1 MKTVRQSATVASAVQ
16 KVNGSAAAILS
27 AAISADKARG
37 KLSDQVR
44 ALMASPADIV
54 AATLSAVF
62 DQLESQLKGK
72 DVAEQWARIANSVA
86 TNVRTQWNALPET
99 AKPAVCYIALDRGAL
114 KANVVILA
122 EVKKQADLL
131 PLAGDTKAH
140 NAAKEKF
147 FGKKKPAA
155 SAPAEGPKVV
165 APNDKH
171 VPKGGT
177 LAAIMEQCLPLSI
190 AELHELAKR
199 IAAEIDQR
207 TAANLEKAEKKGRGA
222 SANAKPKAG
231 SAGVAQ
237 QRAKN
242 SPGKAEKPASTNYAP
257 VTPTA
262 SVSDKKGKAAANPE
276 PAPFCTPTDADAA

>member
-1 MKTVRQSATVASAVQ
+1 MKTISQSAAVKSAAQ

-44 ALMASPADIV
+44 ALMACPAPVV
-54 AATLSAVF
+54 ASTLCAVF
-62 DQLESQLKGK
+62 AQLESQLKGK

-86 TNVRTQWNALPET
+86 TNVRTQWNALPENS
-99 AKPAVCYIALDRGAL
+99 KPAVCYIALDRGAL

-140 NAAKEKF
+140 NAAKERF
-147 FGKKKPAA
+147 FGKKKPVGQ
-155 SAPAEGPKVV
+155 APSEGPKVV
-165 APNDKH
+165 APSDKH
-171 VPKGGT
+171 EPKGGT
-177 LAAIMEQCLPLSI
+177 LAAIMEQCRPLSI
-190 AELHELAKR
+190 ADLHELAKR

-222 SANAKPKAG
+222 SAKAKPKAG
-231 SAGVAQ
+231 STGVAQ
-237 QRAKN
+237 
-242 SPGKAEKPASTNYAP
+242 E
-257 VTPTA
+257 
-262 SVSDKKGKAAANPE
+262 KAAELAK
-276 PAPFCTPTDADAA
+276 AKAA

>member
-1 MKTVRQSATVASAVQ
+1 MKTISQSNAIKSAVQ
-16 KVNGSAAAILS
+16 KVNGSAAAILT
-27 AAISADKARG
+27 AAINADKARG
-37 KLSDQVR
+37 KLSEQVR

-62 DQLESQLKGK
+62 TQLESQLKGK

-122 EVKKQADLL
+122 EVKKQSDLL
-131 PLAGDTKAH
+131 PLAADTKAH
-140 NAAKEKF
+140 NAAKERF

-155 SAPAEGPKVV
+155 SAPAEAPKVV
-165 APNDKH
+165 AAGDKH
-171 VPKGGT
+171 APKGGT
-177 LAAIMEQCLPLSI
+177 LAAIMEQCRPLSI
-190 AELHELAKR
+190 ADLHELAKR

-222 SANAKPKAG
+222 SAKAKPKAG
-231 SAGVAQ
+231 STGIAQ
-237 QRAKN
+237 
-242 SPGKAEKPASTNYAP
+242 E
-257 VTPTA
+257 
-262 SVSDKKGKAAANPE
+262 KAAELAKSK
-276 PAPFCTPTDADAA
+276 AA

>member
-1 MKTVRQSATVASAVQ
+1 MKTISQNAAMKSAVQ

-44 ALMASPADIV
+44 ALMACPAPVV
-54 AATLSAVF
+54 ASTLAAVF
-62 DQLESQLKGK
+62 SQLESQLKGK

-122 EVKKQADLL
+122 EVKKQADLN
-131 PLAGDTKAH
+131 PLVSDTKAY
-140 NAAKEKF
+140 NAAKERF
-147 FGKKKPAA
+147 FGKGKPAA
-155 SAPAEGPKVV
+155 KPQEGPKVV
-165 APNDKH
+165 APSDKQAQ
-171 VPKGGT
+171 KAGA
-177 LAAIMEQCLPLSI
+177 LAAIMEQCAPLSI
-190 AELHELAKR
+190 ADLHELAKR
-199 IAAEIDQR
+199 ITAEIDQR

-222 SANAKPKAG
+222 SAGAKPNAK
-231 SAGVAQ
+231 SRGVAQ
-237 QRAKN
+237 EKAKN
-242 SPGKAEKPASTNYAP
+242 SPGKAEASAKTPVAL

-262 SVSDKKGKAAANPE
+262 TVNSKSGKASASATPE
-276 PAPFCTPTDADAA
+276 LTFTPSVASA